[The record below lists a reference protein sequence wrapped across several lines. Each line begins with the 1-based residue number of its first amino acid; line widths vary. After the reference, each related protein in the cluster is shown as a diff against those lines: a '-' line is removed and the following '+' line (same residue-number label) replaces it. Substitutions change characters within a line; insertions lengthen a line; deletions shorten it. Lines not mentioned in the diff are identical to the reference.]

1 MKKRTIF
8 LSSLVV
14 FLGTLIT
21 FPVREMA
28 FSPALPNPL
37 VPLLINPAMAQ
48 GNSPALPLST
58 PQENNAGLLQ
68 QEDLPPEFRAL
79 PSPVARSIGD
89 RLRVVTR
96 FFGQENFQLDRYS
109 AFVNPTDL
117 QIILGFTG
125 SLPNQNDQLSFDSTI
140 RQLQQPQFQQQLVN
154 LLRRNLSELPQVNI
168 LDSQPLRNVNE
179 VANSSAGVRMT
190 VQFRNQVWL
199 IDAVPFRRGGVG
211 ALAAVV
217 YPRNVASPLAVAAVA
232 RRLDDRIIE
241 NSLLR

>member
-1 MKKRTIF
+1 MNKQTIF

-14 FLGTLIT
+14 FLTTLAV
-21 FPVREMA
+21 PPAREMVA
-28 FSPALPNPL
+28 SQTLPHYLVNLTTNP
-37 VPLLINPAMAQ
+37 VMAQ
-48 GNSPALPLST
+48 GNSMPLSL
-58 PQENNAGLLQ
+58 PQENNPGLLQ
-68 QEDLPPEFRAL
+68 PEDMPPEFRVL

-109 AFVNPTDL
+109 AFVNPADL

-125 SLPNQNDQLSFDSTI
+125 SLPNQNDQASFDTTM

-154 LLRRNLSELPQVNI
+154 LLRRNIAELPQVSI
-168 LDSQPLRNVNE
+168 IDSQPLRNVND
-179 VANSSAGVRMT
+179 VANASAGLRMT
-190 VQFRNQVWL
+190 VQFRDQVWL
-199 IDAVPFRRGGVG
+199 IDAVPFRRDRVG

-217 YPRNVASPLAVAAVA
+217 YPRNVASPLPVSAVA

-241 NSLLR
+241 NSLR

>member
-1 MKKRTIF
+1 MKKQTIF

-14 FLGTLIT
+14 FLGTLVAS
-21 FPVREMA
+21 PVREIG
-28 FSPALPNPL
+28 FSPALPDPL
-37 VPLLINPAMAQ
+37 AHLLINPVTAQ
-48 GNSPALPLST
+48 GNPSALPLSSS
-58 PQENNAGLLQ
+58 QENNAGLLQ
-68 QEDLPPEFRAL
+68 QEDMPPEFRAL
-79 PSPVARSIGD
+79 PNPVARSIGD

-96 FFGQENFQLDRYS
+96 FFGQENFQIDRYS
-109 AFVNPTDL
+109 AFVNPADL

-125 SLPNQNDQLSFDSTI
+125 SLPNQNDQLSFDSTM

-217 YPRNVASPLAVAAVA
+217 YPRNVASPLPVSAVA

-241 NSLLR
+241 SSLLR

>member
-1 MKKRTIF
+1 MKKQSIF

-14 FLGTLIT
+14 FLGTLVT
-21 FPVREMA
+21 
-28 FSPALPNPL
+28 LPTRG
-37 VPLLINPAMAQ
+37 INPVISLSNQLVYPFAKPVMAQ
-48 GNSPALPLST
+48 GTSPVMPLS
-58 PQENNAGLLQ
+58 PRIENNLGLLQ
-68 QEDLPPEFRAL
+68 QEDVPPEFRVL

-96 FFGQENFQLDRYS
+96 LFGQENFQLDRYS

-117 QIILGFTG
+117 QIILGFSG
-125 SLPNQNDQLSFDSTI
+125 SLPNQTDQLNFDSAM

-154 LLRRNLSELPQVNI
+154 LLRRNLSELPQVDI
-168 LDSQPLRNVNE
+168 LDSQPLSNLNE

-190 VQFRNQVWL
+190 VQFRNQVWR

-217 YPRNVASPLAVAAVA
+217 YPRNVASPLGVSEVA

-241 NSLLR
+241 NSLR